1 MEGLES
7 LESFFKV
14 AGGYVALAVEM
25 LAAVLIALGVIEAM
39 LQLIGARKAD
49 PRAGAPRTNPLHPL
63 MAQRWIFIRF
73 GSWLLL
79 ALEFELA
86 ADVIR
91 SAVAPTW
98 ADIGKLGA
106 IAAIR
111 TVLNFFLERDIDSF
125 YDSIEKQEKAAEQPK
140 PAPSATVAAARAE

>member
-1 MEGLES
+1 LEALES
-7 LESFFKV
+7 LEALFKT
-14 AGGYVALAVEM
+14 GGSYVALAVEM
-25 LAAVLIALGVIEAM
+25 LAAGVIAWGVVEAV
-39 LQLIGARKAD
+39 LELVGVRRAD
-49 PRAGAPRTNPLHPL
+49 PRWGAPKSDPLHPL
-63 MAQRWIFIRF
+63 MSMRWVFIRF

-91 SAVAPTW
+91 SAIAPTW

-111 TVLNFFLERDIDSF
+111 TVLNFFLERDIESF
-125 YDSIEKQEKAAEQPK
+125 AEGVEGESRKEPRATEAAGGQP
-140 PAPSATVAAARAE
+140 